1 MPKLA
6 GKFALITGGNSGIG
20 LATAKLFV
28 AEGAKVAITGRNAET
43 LARAASELGKTAV
56 AVRGDIT
63 SAADRDALFSAV
75 KDRFGALDILFANA
89 GASAFT
95 PLGSTEVAA
104 FEKQVQLNFTSVFFT
119 VQSALSLLR
128 EGASIV
134 LTGSLTSKMGP
145 PAYAAYAGS
154 KAAVRAMAQSLATD
168 LSPRGIRVNV
178 VTPGYT
184 RTPLWERT
192 RTPQQIEAVSARLPK
207 IVPLGRWAEPEEVA
221 KAVLFLACD
230 DSSYLQGA
238 EIVIDG
244 GVSSA
249 FGGTPAFRG

>member
-1 MPKLA
+1 
-6 GKFALITGGNSGIG
+6 
-20 LATAKLFV
+20 
-28 AEGAKVAITGRNAET
+28 
-43 LARAASELGKTAV
+43 
-56 AVRGDIT
+56 
-63 SAADRDALFSAV
+63 
-75 KDRFGALDILFANA
+75 
-89 GASAFT
+89 
-95 PLGSTEVAA
+95 
-104 FEKQVQLNFTSVFFT
+104 
-119 VQSALSLLR
+119 
-128 EGASIV
+128 
-134 LTGSLTSKMGP
+134 MGP

-192 RTPQQIEAVSARLPK
+192 RTPQQIEAISARLPK
-207 IVPLGRWAEPEEVA
+207 VVPLGRWAEPEEVA